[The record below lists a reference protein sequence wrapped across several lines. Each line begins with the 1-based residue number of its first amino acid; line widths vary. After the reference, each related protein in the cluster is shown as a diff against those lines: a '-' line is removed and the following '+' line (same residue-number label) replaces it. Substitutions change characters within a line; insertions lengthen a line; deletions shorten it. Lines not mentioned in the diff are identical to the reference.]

1 MPVESALVYRNP
13 QKTVEAMAYLSGFAR
28 YSEQEHL
35 RFPKDFEYH
44 KHDGILFNDA
54 GMFQPCSEYFL
65 RLIDRFLTKNNI
77 DFARRQAFPLA
88 NETFPTQINT
98 LEHSKSDECTYMVQ
112 LRLIEA
118 GIPALCITRKL
129 DSNNHMT
136 RCLVHWTGI
145 RFTAPENEPRAHD
158 PHRYDPTSRSRH
170 QGGRGR

>member
-13 QKTVEAMAYLSGFAR
+13 QKTVEAMAYLSMFAR

-35 RFPKDFEYH
+35 RLPKDFQYH
-44 KHDGILFNDA
+44 IHDGILFNDA

-65 RLIDRFLTKNNI
+65 RLIDRFLTRNNI
-77 DFARRQAFPLA
+77 DFANRHGFPLA
-88 NETFPTQINT
+88 GEKAPTQFNQK
-98 LEHSKSDECTYMVQ
+98 EHSELDKCTYMVQ

-145 RFTAPENEPRAHD
+145 RFTAPEDEPRAD
-158 PHRYDPTSRSRH
+158 YPHKYNPMSTPKHR
-170 QGGRGR
+170 GGWGR